1 MPQHTQSIQTLMDE
15 LGRLPGIGGRSAERI
30 AFHLLK
36 TDPEDALRLADAIR
50 DVKTKIRHCANC
62 YNLAE
67 DELCPICRDA
77 ETGKR
82 DRTLICVVEQPK
94 DLIALE
100 ETGLTRGTY
109 HVLLGRI
116 SPLDDVGPEDLTID
130 RLLTRLTTDNLG
142 EPVTEVVLA
151 LNPNLD
157 GDATALEVANTI
169 KAHAPDMS
177 ITRLARGLST
187 GSSIEFANKNMLEDA
202 MKGRTAV

>member
-62 YNLAE
+62 YTLAE
-67 DELCPICRDA
+67 YELCPICRDA

>member
-1 MPQHTQSIQTLMDE
+1 MDE

>member
-202 MKGRTAV
+202 MKGRTAM